1 MPELF
6 FKLAGIKVWT
16 KWKASQSFRFTALPI
31 SSNRHAQ
38 KFISHCKGHPM
49 VPGDLDL
56 QQGCSVMRSLVF
68 HCLLELHKVFLQNHG
83 RSTSQILGA
92 FSILMARVIISLL
105 CGELHS
111 IQSGFAKKLQHL
123 STPLQ
128 SWNPGELL
136 QNP

>member
-31 SSNRHAQ
+31 SSNRQAQ

-56 QQGCSVMRSLVF
+56 LLWLLFIKQQYPLQALPHPLVSCF
-68 HCLLELHKVFLQNHG
+68 NLLQKTLAPWDSPE
-83 RSTSQILGA
+83 
-92 FSILMARVIISLL
+92 IISWPLSWRRGRIWSRFLEGLL
-105 CGELHS
+105 GQQQVKNGCASYSAVGT
-111 IQSGFAKKLQHL
+111 G
-123 STPLQ
+123 
-128 SWNPGELL
+128 
-136 QNP
+136 